1 MRLTKSGLIGTLA
14 LGILAAPLAA
24 DAQPPVKVP
33 RIGWLFTGDPARLPP
48 LEGFRQGLRE
58 LGYVEGQNIVIELRA
73 AEGRYERLPQLAREL
88 MSLKPDLVVAVATPS
103 AIAARDATRTIPIV
117 MVAVGDPVGTGLV
130 SSLARPGG
138 NITGVSLVNV
148 EFSGKR
154 LQLLKE
160 ALPKVSRVAILWNS
174 LNAMNASVLEQTQ
187 VAAAALGVTLLP
199 LSVRAPEDL
208 PSALAATNRER
219 AGALIVVPDSM
230 LLSHRRS
237 IIDFAA
243 KNCLPAMYNFIEETE
258 DGGLMSYGASLY
270 ENYRRAAAYVDKIL
284 KGAKPGDLPV
294 EQPTKLELVIN
305 LKTAKAIGL
314 RIPQSLLI
322 RADHVIQ

>member
-1 MRLTKSGLIGTLA
+1 MKRSTLTLA
-14 LGILAAPLAA
+14 LATLTLGILTAPLAA
-24 DAQPPVKVP
+24 DAQPAGKVW
-33 RIGWLFTGDPARLPP
+33 RIGLLFTGIPARLPQ

-73 AEGRYERLPQLAREL
+73 AEGRYERLPQLAAEL
-88 MSLKPDLVVAVATPS
+88 VSLKPDVLVAAATPS
-103 AIAARDATRTIPIV
+103 AIAARDATRMIPIV
-117 MVAVGDPVGTGLV
+117 MIAVGDPVGTGLV

-160 ALPKVSRVAILWNS
+160 AVPNASRVAVLWNS
-174 LNAMNASVLEQTQ
+174 LNAMNVSALKQTQ
-187 VAAAALGVTLLP
+187 VAAAVLGVTLLP
-199 LSVRAPEDL
+199 LGVRGPDDL
-208 PSALAATNRER
+208 ASALAVTTKQR
-219 AGALIVVPDSM
+219 ADALIVVPDSM

-243 KNCLPAMYNFIEETE
+243 TNRLPAMYNFIEETE
-258 DGGLMSYGASLY
+258 DGGLMSYGANLH
-270 ENYRRAAAYVDKIL
+270 EHYRRAATFVDKIL

-305 LKTAKAIGL
+305 LKTPG
-314 RIPQSLLI
+314 PWG
-322 RADHVIQ
+322 